1 MQGIFYFEILYTKT
15 FEARQ
20 RSRKDPSV
28 SFCPPHVSPHSSERL
43 DLEKG
48 RSGTIEEQS
57 VGILPSL
64 IPIDRIVFN
73 IKSTQQ

>member
-20 RSRKDPSV
+20 RSRKDTVHRVCSDL
-28 SFCPPHVSPHSSERL
+28 FLRHTFHRSER
-43 DLEKG
+43 LEKG
-48 RSGTIEEQS
+48 RWSEEQS

-64 IPIDRIVFN
+64 IAYR
-73 IKSTQQ
+73 SHSL